1 MRPLVIIIATF
12 LLLVVTKGQA
22 DDVIYK
28 WTDDGDSVHYTQI
41 PPKDREFELIK
52 RTGSPSSDP
61 EEALHHLQEQVAKL
75 EKQRETAGEED
86 LDKQREILNAKIRKD
101 NCRIARNNLQNLEMA
116 GGRRYMIDGEVTR
129 LTEEERQKRLAETNE
144 QIAEY
149 CDPA

>member
-1 MRPLVIIIATF
+1 MRPLVIVIAAS

-28 WTDDGDSVHYTQI
+28 WTDDGGSVHYTQI
-41 PPKDREFELIK
+41 PPKEREYERMK
-52 RTGSPSSDP
+52 GSAPPSSDP
-61 EEALHHLQEQVAKL
+61 EETLQNLQEQVAKL
-75 EKQRETAGEED
+75 EKQRESTEEED

-101 NCRIARNNLQNLEMA
+101 NCKIARNNLQNLEMA
-116 GGRRYMIDGEVTR
+116 GGRRYMIDGEVIR
-129 LTEEERQKRLAETNE
+129 LTEEERQKRLTEANE